1 MQASATRY
9 RFGSSLVG
17 LGAGVVWSLGALCA
31 RSADGASAWQYL
43 LWRSVAIIVVIEGA
57 SILLRRPSP
66 LRKAYT
72 SDRLM
77 LASIASLL
85 LASLGF
91 VYAVKNTS
99 AANAA
104 FLASLSPMIAAV
116 LGWLVLKERLSLVT
130 VGAIV
135 LSLVGL
141 FIMVRGDSDGGNL
154 RGNVGALS
162 SAVGFASYTLC
173 LRRDRTRDWAPVMP
187 GYAVLMIALCSTV
200 TLWQGDSLVPPA
212 TDIAWAVF
220 HGGVLITVGT
230 LMYNAASRTL
240 AAVTMTIFAQTE
252 MVFVPVWVF
261 MKFKEAPKVSA
272 LVGGGLILVAVVG
285 QALYSNRMA
294 PNPLASESPGGPTS
308 LATTG

>member
-1 MQASATRY
+1 M
-9 RFGSSLVG
+9 VG

-31 RSADGASAWQYL
+31 RSAKGTSAWQYL
-43 LWRSVAIIVVIEGA
+43 TWRSIAIIAVIEGA
-57 SILLRRPSP
+57 AVLQRRPSP
-66 LRKAYT
+66 MRKAYT

-77 LASIASLL
+77 LGGIVSLL
-85 LASLGF
+85 FASLGF

-104 FLASLSPMIAAV
+104 FLGSMSPMIAAV

-130 VGAIV
+130 IGAIA

-141 FIMVRGDSDGGNL
+141 IVMVNGETEGSNVRGNI
-154 RGNVGALS
+154 GALS
-162 SAVGFASYTLC
+162 SAVGFACYTLC
-173 LRRDRTRDWAPVMP
+173 LRRDRSRDWAPVMP
-187 GYAVLMIALCSTV
+187 GYAALMIVLCSTV
-200 TLWQGDSLVPPA
+200 TLWQGDTLVPAA

-230 LMYNAASRTL
+230 LLYNAASRVI

-261 MKFKEAPKVSA
+261 LKFNESPKVSA
-272 LVGGGLILVAVVG
+272 LVGGGLILFAVIVQAVFGRRTSAG
-285 QALYSNRMA
+285 QSAIVPA
-294 PNPLASESPGGPTS
+294 TSPTTS
-308 LATTG
+308 